1 MSAAG
6 FEILDDA
13 VLNQLLVSF
22 GDAER
27 IHRVIK
33 ELQEDGT
40 CWCAVTVWQGRTA
53 MRISVS
59 CWATTDADVDR
70 SVAAMIRIA
79 QR

>member
-13 VLNQLLVSF
+13 VLNQLPVSF

-27 IHRVIK
+27 THRVIK

-59 CWATTDADVDR
+59 CWSITDADVDR

-79 QR
+79 NG